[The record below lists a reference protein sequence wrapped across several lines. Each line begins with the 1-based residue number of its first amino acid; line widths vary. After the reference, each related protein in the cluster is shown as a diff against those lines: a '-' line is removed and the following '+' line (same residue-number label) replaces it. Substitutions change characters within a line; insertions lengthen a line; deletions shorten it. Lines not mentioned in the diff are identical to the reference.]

1 MRVASAM
8 KKEGGHTMLI
18 QKEIV
23 RLNIPVNNSLLVQ
36 VIEGQGDLSAIEAD
50 AFF

>member
-1 MRVASAM
+1 
-8 KKEGGHTMLI
+8 MLI

-36 VIEGQGDLSAIEAD
+36 VIEGQGDLSAIEAH
-50 AFF
+50 AVL